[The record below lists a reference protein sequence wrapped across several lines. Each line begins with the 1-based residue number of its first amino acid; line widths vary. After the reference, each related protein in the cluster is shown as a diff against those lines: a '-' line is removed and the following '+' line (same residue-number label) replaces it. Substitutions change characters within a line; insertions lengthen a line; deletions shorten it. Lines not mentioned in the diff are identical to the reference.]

1 MSSILETVMLVCFGL
16 SWPLNM
22 VKAYKARTAKGT
34 SLLFLLLI
42 ITGYIGGISA
52 KMISGNIN
60 YVFAVYIVNLVI
72 VLLNLAV
79 YVRNTSLDRN
89 VEKDMLMNNGLAK
102 ESSTVVTSSTKEA
115 MDFAYAMGL
124 KNSNKETDA
133 IETPMDFAYA
143 MGLKLPEKK
152 LASEAPKLSRENVGD
167 ASFGMF
173 RQFGMTTTP
182 QSKE

>member
-89 VEKDMLMNNGLAK
+89 AEKEVAMNNSLVK
-102 ESSTVVTSSTKEA
+102 ETTVVRSNTKDA

-124 KNSNKETDA
+124 KNANEENGA

-143 MGLKLPEKK
+143 MGLRLPEKRV
-152 LASEAPKLSRENVGD
+152 ASEATAVAGEAVGG
-167 ASFGMF
+167 AAYGMF
-173 RQFGMTTTP
+173 GQLGMATTP

>member
-1 MSSILETVMLVCFGL
+1 MSSVLETVMLVCFGL

-60 YVFAVYIVNLVI
+60 YVFAVYILNLVI

-89 VEKDMLMNNGLAK
+89 AEREVAMNNSLVK
-102 ESSTVVTSSTKEA
+102 ENAAVVTSNTKDA

-124 KNSNKETDA
+124 KNPNEENDA

-143 MGLKLPEKK
+143 MGLKIPEKK
-152 LASEAPKLSRENVGD
+152 LASEAPAAEEKEARTSSGLIAG
-167 ASFGMF
+167 FGMAATA
-173 RQFGMTTTP
+173 QN
-182 QSKE
+182 QE